1 MRCFVLVLLLTV
13 AAATVQHKPSAAL
26 TNIND
31 SPIQKVVTLVRE
43 MKDQT
48 IKEGEQDLEA
58 YDKYTCWCETTT
70 AEKTA
75 AIDDAETKLK
85 ELGSFVEEAAAKEGE
100 LKTEIAGLEEDI
112 ASDTDALATATKT
125 RDDQH
130 NDFEAEEADMKETI
144 GLLTEAVTILSKVQL
159 LQKPETQKEALL
171 QVRGIVRRVSPK
183 FQNVM
188 QKDLYDMLGEFKG
201 VDQHQEQTFG
211 KTLSTAS
218 FLGEVF
224 LPKREAAMLA
234 QNQGLLQAKADPKVG
249 GAAAGAK
256 SYNSRSGGI
265 FGLLKQQEEE
275 FTKNLAKA
283 TKEEKEADA
292 AFQKLTAAKKGE
304 IAAATQQ
311 KDAKSSEL
319 AELMDKASKAK
330 EDIEATTKALDAD
343 QTFLAETTKSCKT
356 ETDLYQKRSKT
367 RNDEIEALS
376 ETLDILTGD
385 EARSLFDKTISFVQV
400 ESRSNTART
409 AIMMKAQNKA
419 MQRILMMAKK
429 NKNWQLAS
437 LAVRVKLDAFTKVK
451 KAMDTMLAELKNQ
464 QKAEYAKWE
473 TCKKDIDE
481 TEDKIWNGKVEKR
494 DLGEKHKDIMNTLAT
509 GDQDIEDLKAQ
520 VAEAEVSLKKAGEQ
534 RKADNG
540 LFQTSIADQRATIAI
555 LQMASKRL
563 KAFYEPKA
571 ELLQVRLHASAN
583 PPPRPSGPEAVG
595 YKKSGSSGGVMQL
608 LSMIIADAGR
618 TVDELNADE
627 QQSQAD
633 YSEFV
638 STSTASIE
646 ADREAIAEKEEQVA
660 SAKSEK
666 SETEESQMAN
676 EASLGKLAELLQG
689 IHNQC
694 DFVLKYFDLRQKS
707 RAEEM
712 EAIEE
717 AKAILSGANFA

>member
-1 MRCFVLVLLLTV
+1 L
-13 AAATVQHKPSAAL
+13 
-26 TNIND
+26 
-31 SPIQKVVTLVRE
+31 
-43 MKDQT
+43 
-48 IKEGEQDLEA
+48 
-58 YDKYTCWCETTT
+58 
-70 AEKTA
+70 
-75 AIDDAETKLK
+75 
-85 ELGSFVEEAAAKEGE
+85 
-100 LKTEIAGLEEDI
+100 
-112 ASDTDALATATKT
+112 
-125 RDDQH
+125 
-130 NDFEAEEADMKETI
+130 
-144 GLLTEAVTILSKVQL
+144 
-159 LQKPETQKEALL
+159 
-171 QVRGIVRRVSPK
+171 
-183 FQNVM
+183 
-188 QKDLYDMLGEFKG
+188 
-201 VDQHQEQTFG
+201 
-211 KTLSTAS
+211 
-218 FLGEVF
+218 
-224 LPKREAAMLA
+224 
-234 QNQGLLQAKADPKVG
+234 
-249 GAAAGAK
+249 
-256 SYNSRSGGI
+256 
-265 FGLLKQQEEE
+265 
-275 FTKNLAKA
+275 
-283 TKEEKEADA
+283 
-292 AFQKLTAAKKGE
+292 
-304 IAAATQQ
+304 
-311 KDAKSSEL
+311 EL

-356 ETDLYQKRSKT
+356 ETDLFQRRTKT

-400 ESRSNTART
+400 LSRSNTART
-409 AIMMKAQNKA
+409 AVMMKAQNKA
-419 MQRILMMAKK
+419 MKRILMVAKK

-437 LAVRVKLDAFTKVK
+437 LAVSVKLDAFTKVK
-451 KAMDTMLAELKNQ
+451 KACDTMLAELKNQ

-555 LQMASKRL
+555 LQMAEKRL

-633 YSEFV
+633 YGEFV

-694 DFVLKYFDLRQKS
+694 DFVLKYFDIRQKS

-712 EAIEE
+712 DAIEE